1 MQEGCDPMLRGLDA
15 LSGSR
20 GLCEMC
26 GPGPLCSAG
35 GKSSLE
41 DAFCVCTFNPL
52 TSSKFILPWL

>member
-1 MQEGCDPMLRGLDA
+1 MLRGLDA